1 MITKSM
7 ANIDIC
13 FIGQTNYPTP
23 PGEHHYKPLGAPRQ
37 IRQQL
42 AQALALPTVAFN
54 RHVGLVHGKR
64 RTIGFTV
71 RVPERADLHAQLQ
84 QILLAQPQLQ
94 ILTHRPGALSHQKVT
109 I

>member
-94 ILTHRPGALSHQKVT
+94 ILTHRPGTLTHQKVM